1 MYIKFI
7 GAAFLI
13 VAGCMSGKEISSN
26 YLNRLRQLEEIKKT
40 IIFICGEIKYN
51 NSNLDYVFT
60 KISKNSKG
68 FIKEFLESVVKDLNG
83 NTEREITDV
92 WCENVEKEIKTK
104 TSLEASDLNDLKDMG
119 NLLGITDKD
128 TQISNLNLYLEKIQL
143 QIDKLE
149 KEKDEKCRLYKTVAT
164 MFGLL
169 IVITII

>member
-40 IIFICGEIKYN
+40 IIN

-60 KISKNSKG
+60 KISKNSKE

-128 TQISNLNLYLEKIQL
+128 TQINNLNLYLEKIQL

>member
-60 KISKNSKG
+60 KISKNSKE
-68 FIKEFLESVVKDLNG
+68 FIKE
-83 NTEREITDV
+83 
-92 WCENVEKEIKTK
+92 TK

-128 TQISNLNLYLEKIQL
+128 TQINNMNLYLEKIQL

-149 KEKDEKCRLYKTVAT
+149 KEKDEKCRLYKTVAS

>member
-60 KISKNSKG
+60 KISKNSKE

-83 NTEREITDV
+83 NT
-92 WCENVEKEIKTK
+92 EKEIKTK

-128 TQISNLNLYLEKIQL
+128 TQINNMNLYLEKIQL

>member
-60 KISKNSKG
+60 KISKNSKE

-92 WCENVEKEIKTK
+92 WCENV
-104 TSLEASDLNDLKDMG
+104 
-119 NLLGITDKD
+119 
-128 TQISNLNLYLEKIQL
+128 
-143 QIDKLE
+143 
-149 KEKDEKCRLYKTVAT
+149 
-164 MFGLL
+164 
-169 IVITII
+169 

>member
-60 KISKNSKG
+60 KISQKFQRIYKG
-68 FIKEFLESVVKDLNG
+68 IFG
-83 NTEREITDV
+83 
-92 WCENVEKEIKTK
+92 
-104 TSLEASDLNDLKDMG
+104 
-119 NLLGITDKD
+119 
-128 TQISNLNLYLEKIQL
+128 
-143 QIDKLE
+143 
-149 KEKDEKCRLYKTVAT
+149 KCS
-164 MFGLL
+164 
-169 IVITII
+169 

>member
-1 MYIKFI
+1 M
-7 GAAFLI
+7 
-13 VAGCMSGKEISSN
+13 
-26 YLNRLRQLEEIKKT
+26 
-40 IIFICGEIKYN
+40 
-51 NSNLDYVFT
+51 
-60 KISKNSKG
+60 
-68 FIKEFLESVVKDLNG
+68 ESVVKDLNG

-128 TQISNLNLYLEKIQL
+128 TQINNMNLYLEKIQL

-149 KEKDEKCRLYKTVAT
+149 KEKDEKCRLYKTVAS

>member
-60 KISKNSKG
+60 KISKNSKE
-68 FIKEFLESVVKDLNG
+68 FIKEFLESVV
-83 NTEREITDV
+83 
-92 WCENVEKEIKTK
+92 
-104 TSLEASDLNDLKDMG
+104 KDMG

-128 TQISNLNLYLEKIQL
+128 TQINNMNLYLEKIQL

-149 KEKDEKCRLYKTVAT
+149 KEKDEKCRLYKTVAS